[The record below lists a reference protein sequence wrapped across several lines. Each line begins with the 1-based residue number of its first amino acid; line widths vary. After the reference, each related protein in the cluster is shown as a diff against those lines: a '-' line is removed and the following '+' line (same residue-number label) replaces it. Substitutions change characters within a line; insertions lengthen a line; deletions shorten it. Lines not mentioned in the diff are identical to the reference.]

1 MREAALPRLLP
12 RHLVPHLPAPLS
24 DEEAVAPQL
33 YRLLRLDDIRDEQD
47 ESSYR
52 LLEQFREEWEATG
65 ASMTVIEWR
74 DGTQGFLCIPSCE
87 RPTDSRILR
96 AYRLARRH
104 RELFEADG
112 GRA

>member
-1 MREAALPRLLP
+1 MPGTSLPSFLP
-12 RHLVPHLPAPLS
+12 KHLVSHLPAPL
-24 DEEAVAPQL
+24 DDAEAVDTRS
-33 YRLLRLDDIRDEQD
+33 YKLLLLEDIRDQQD
-47 ESSYR
+47 DCSYR
-52 LLEQFREEWEATG
+52 KLELIREEWTATG

>member
-1 MREAALPRLLP
+1 MCEAALPRLLP

-33 YRLLRLDDIRDEQD
+33 YRLLRLDDIRDEQN

-65 ASMTVIEWR
+65 ALMTVIEWR
-74 DGTQGFLCIPSCE
+74 DGTQGILCIPPSVC
-87 RPTDSRILR
+87 PTAPRLLR
-96 AYRLARRH
+96 AYRLARSK